1 MRGILEQDSE
11 SIRQVTETEGFTA
24 KLAAPW
30 RVGNGLAIGERRM
43 RRNAMLDSARKLVAV
58 PYVPVKVLLSVGSL
72 VSFGWLLSHDLVH
85 PIVIYALQLFL
96 SF

>member
-1 MRGILEQDSE
+1 L
-11 SIRQVTETEGFTA
+11 T
-24 KLAAPW
+24 LAWQA
-30 RVGNGLAIGERRM
+30 GNGLAIGEGRM
-43 RRNAMLDSARKLVAV
+43 RRNAMLDSARKQFAV

-72 VSFGWLLSHDLVH
+72 ASFGWLLSHDLVH